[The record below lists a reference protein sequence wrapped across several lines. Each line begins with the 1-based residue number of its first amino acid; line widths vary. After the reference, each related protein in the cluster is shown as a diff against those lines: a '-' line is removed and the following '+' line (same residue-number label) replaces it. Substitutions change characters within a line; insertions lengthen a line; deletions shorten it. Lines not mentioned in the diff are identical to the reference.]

1 MSVRDLGLD
10 ASGRMLTIGK
20 LGASPGQLEYYER
33 QVAAGAEDYYA
44 GRGESPGVWL
54 GTGVAALGLAAGS
67 RVERQGFMALMRGC
81 DPADGSVLRPMTK
94 ASTVAAVDLTFSAP
108 KSVSVLFAVAGGDVS
123 QALAEAH
130 ERAVASAVAY
140 LEREACRT
148 RRGRGGVE
156 RVSGE
161 GFVAASYRHRLSRA
175 GDPQLHTHVVVANLT
190 RADGRFTAL
199 DAHTLYEHK
208 SAAGAVYRAALRA
221 EVRDR
226 MPWVS
231 WQRVGRGLFEIDGVP
246 EGVLRHFSQR
256 RAEIE
261 ERAAELV
268 GAEAAGSLSRERM
281 QGIALATRRPKS
293 HDGIDGGQWRAN
305 ARARSAEHGFG
316 PTDLAQ
322 LRARRPADPVRPSFQ
337 TVAARL
343 SGQNGL
349 TATHNTFTRRHA
361 VAELAGEFTDGIRLS
376 ALEGA
381 TDRYLEH
388 SSVRPLPSTEAGAAR
403 FTTEDLLTCERAILD
418 GAHRRRRS
426 GTAVSPDH
434 DIAAALARSQPVL
447 NADQAAAVRAITT
460 TGNGVDTVQA
470 LAGTGK
476 TTMMRALADAYRD
489 AGYTVIGAAPTARA
503 ARELRE
509 VAGVPAET
517 LHALAAKLD
526 STNGFRE
533 KTVLLL
539 DEAGMASTR
548 ISAEIFKRA
557 ERAGVKVIAVGDP
570 GQLTSVQAGG
580 WLAALTRQHAGPEL
594 RRVLRQHDP
603 AERDALEALHDG
615 NPETYLD
622 HKADQITIH
631 ATETDA
637 IAGVIDQWAD
647 ARAEHG
653 GTVVA
658 MIARDNATRDQ
669 LNCAARERLKIDGA
683 LPDRG
688 VIIGGREWAPGDRII
703 TRRNSRQLN
712 VDNGTLATITGFDR
726 QCRAVLI
733 RTDGGEER
741 AIDASY
747 LANYVEYAYAITGH
761 SSQGATVENAIV
773 VGRPEEFTRE
783 WAYTALSRA
792 RHQTTIHLIAD
803 HGPAERDRR
812 GYAPPQPDR
821 EPADALDALA
831 HAMRRSEA
839 ELLAVE
845 HPELDPPSVTTG
857 GGQPHDPTPSPSP
870 ARSAGWASRESTRSW
885 RPQDPSSR
893 TSLGR

>member
-1 MSVRDLGLD
+1 
-10 ASGRMLTIGK
+10 MLTIGK

-44 GRGESPGVWL
+44 ARGEAPGAWL
-54 GTGVAALGLAAGS
+54 GGGVEALCLAAGA
-67 RVERQGFMALMRGC
+67 RVEREGFMALMRGC
-81 DPADGSVLRPMTK
+81 HPADGSVLRAITK
-94 ASTVAAVDLTFSAP
+94 SSTVAAVDLTFSAP
-108 KSVSVLFAVAGGDVS
+108 KSVSVLFAVAGGEVS
-123 QALAEAH
+123 EALVEAH
-130 ERAVASAVAY
+130 ERAVSSAVAY

-161 GFVAASYRHRLSRA
+161 GFVAAAYRHRLSRA

-221 EVRDR
+221 EVRER
-226 MPWVS
+226 LPWAS
-231 WQRVGRGLFEIDGVP
+231 WQRVGRGLFEVDGVP
-246 EGVLRHFSQR
+246 DDVLRHFSQR

-268 GAEAAGSLSRERM
+268 GADAAGSLSRKRM

-293 HDGIDGGQWRAN
+293 NDTIDGAQWRAD

-316 PTDLAQ
+316 PRDLAQ
-322 LRARRPADPVRPSFQ
+322 LRARRPTDSVRPSFQ
-337 TVAARL
+337 AVAARL
-343 SGQNGL
+343 TGPEGV
-349 TATHNTFTRRHA
+349 TATHNTFTRRHV

-376 ALEGA
+376 ALEHA

-388 SSVRPLPSTEAGAAR
+388 PSVRPLASTEAGVPG

-418 GAHRRRRS
+418 GAHRRRGC
-426 GTAVSPDH
+426 GTAVAPDH
-434 DIAAALARSQPVL
+434 VVTGALARSQPAL
-447 NADQAAAVRAITT
+447 NADQAAAVRSIATS
-460 TGNGVDTVQA
+460 GNGVDTVQA

-476 TTMMRALADAYRD
+476 TTMMRVVADLYRD
-489 AGYTVIGAAPTARA
+489 AGYCVIGAAPTARA

-509 VAGVPAET
+509 VAGVPAQT
-517 LHALAAKLD
+517 LHALAAELD
-526 STNGFRE
+526 STRGFPQ

-548 ISAEIFKRA
+548 ISAEIFQHA

-580 WLAALTRQHAGPEL
+580 WLAAITRHSPGPQLRQVIRQHN
-594 RRVLRQHDP
+594 P

-615 NPETYLD
+615 NPATYLD
-622 HKADQITIH
+622 HKAEQIAIH
-631 ATETDA
+631 ATEADA
-637 IAGVIDQWAD
+637 TARVIDQWAE
-647 ARAEHG
+647 ARSDLGATG
-653 GTVVA
+653 VA
-658 MIARDNATRDQ
+658 MIARDNATRDR
-669 LNCAARERLKIDGA
+669 LNCAARERLKAGGD
-683 LPDRG
+683 LPGRD

-703 TRRNSRQLN
+703 ARRNNRQLN
-712 VDNGTLATITGFDR
+712 IDNGTLATITSFDR
-726 QCRAVLI
+726 QRRAVLI
-733 RTDGGEER
+733 KTDGGDER

-747 LANYVEYAYAITGH
+747 LANHVEYAYAITGH
-761 SSQGATVENAIV
+761 SSQGATVENAIA

-792 RHQTTIHLIAD
+792 RRETSIHLIAD
-803 HGPAERDRR
+803 HGPAEQDRR

-831 HAMRRSEA
+831 RAMRRSEA

-857 GGQPHDPTPSPSP
+857 GGQPHQPIPPPSPTRP
-870 ARSAGWASRESTRSW
+870 AGWASRESTRSW
-885 RPQDPSSR
+885 RPQDPASR